1 MRNFLNFL
9 VITFFVFSIFIGC
22 ETKETT
28 KITVLSINNI
38 NCLNWEIGTHE
49 SDIVQNGWEKTI
61 SPNGVTKY
69 DAEYYA
75 EDATLYYHLYF
86 VNKRLGHIHITLL
99 GFTQTPRQL
108 WSMFLKPVYDR
119 FGEPV
124 TRQGSIK
131 CWNLPH
137 VFILGHYDNDS
148 VWMSITSQDK
158 NVFKPI
164 HKTFSR

>member
-99 GFTQTPRQL
+99 GFTHGN
-108 WSMFLKPVYDR
+108 M
-119 FGEPV
+119 
-124 TRQGSIK
+124 SIK
-131 CWNLPH
+131 NMQGWLQVEARDAWGMAKWSEIH
-137 VFILGHYDNDS
+137 AGHIHHQKGSEFGCSLNGDVS
-148 VWMSITSQDK
+148 EVIVGDK
-158 NVFKPI
+158 LHCYKVSK
-164 HKTFSR
+164 